1 MWQARTS
8 VSAASRGLIDPC
20 KSSPSRRSVPQQ
32 TPRLVAGKV
41 VTFYPPSP
49 LPQAS
54 SRFHMRPVTKCT
66 NWVLRMKLR
75 ISVFLLLGCLLPLLA
90 PEHQLAGQPGRVSI
104 HLAPTPR
111 SFPGHI
117 RKAGS
122 GTQPSC
128 RCLGSSGSPCGL
140 LFLHK
145 WNYSRVRVKPEVLNT
160 SLQVIFPAGY
170 SKCLGDAHRIL
181 PKAPGFTSRCF
192 EELNVRENQ
201 KKNSFKIFFFHS
213 ESSHWEC
220 MPVVVNI

>member
-90 PEHQLAGQPGRVSI
+90 PEHQLAGQPGCPSIWHPPQGASLGTSEKQAVGHSHHAGVWGAQVPRVAYCFFISGI
-104 HLAPTPR
+104 T
-111 SFPGHI
+111 
-117 RKAGS
+117 AG
-122 GTQPSC
+122 
-128 RCLGSSGSPCGL
+128 
-140 LFLHK
+140 
-145 WNYSRVRVKPEVLNT
+145 
-160 SLQVIFPAGY
+160 
-170 SKCLGDAHRIL
+170 
-181 PKAPGFTSRCF
+181 
-192 EELNVRENQ
+192 
-201 KKNSFKIFFFHS
+201 
-213 ESSHWEC
+213 
-220 MPVVVNI
+220 